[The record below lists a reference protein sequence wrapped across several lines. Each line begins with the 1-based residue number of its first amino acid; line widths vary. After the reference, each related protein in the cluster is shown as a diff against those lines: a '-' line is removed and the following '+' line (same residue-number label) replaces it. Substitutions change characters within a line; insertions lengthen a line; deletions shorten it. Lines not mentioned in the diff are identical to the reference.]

1 MAKHFAEDFKL
12 MLDLHQRVPVEVLRT
27 SDQVK
32 AAVKVIVDTVS
43 KINEAHPSKLL
54 QSGFVITGSHIAKNT
69 DFVIEQTE
77 LKLALSEIVSSS
89 CYRVKI
95 DLMNTKNDRPS
106 SADHHILSEAIL
118 LALDIY
124 AASPSGVRVNDKPKP
139 RLCLANHLQESFK
152 MYSCEAFVNINPYAI
167 DILFPIVS
175 L

>member
-1 MAKHFAEDFKL
+1 MTKHFAEDFKL

-77 LKLALSEIVSSS
+77 LKLVLSEIVSSS
-89 CYRVKI
+89 CYRAKI
-95 DLMNTKNDRPS
+95 S
-106 SADHHILSEAIL
+106 
-118 LALDIY
+118 
-124 AASPSGVRVNDKPKP
+124 
-139 RLCLANHLQESFK
+139 
-152 MYSCEAFVNINPYAI
+152 
-167 DILFPIVS
+167 
-175 L
+175 